1 LLLLLGA
8 AFQQLPVDL
17 LFGLIGMIAE
27 QGCKMTGKVTGKMTG
42 KMTGIQY

>member
-1 LLLLLGA
+1 LLLLLLGA

-27 QGCKMTGKVTGKMTG
+27 QGAK
-42 KMTGIQY
+42 